1 MAVMARFGIV
11 TSDSAY
17 CRMEVSRLSSSSGS
31 AVIMPA
37 TWQLSRSLLSGLLPG
52 TPCPL
57 IPPDELPLSPQEL
70 HRLHELHEL
79 HELQPDEQQQPPF
92 CLVLY
97 MCLSAAP
104 TIAARASTAITV
116 ERFILVPPYRFYLR
130 LLPVFLRLHGRP
142 RASIRLF
149 CTKLPFCE
157 ARI

>member
-1 MAVMARFGIV
+1 MALMARFGIV
-11 TSDSAY
+11 ISYSAY

-31 AVIMPA
+31 AVNML
-37 TWQLSRSLLSGLLPG
+37 TSRQQLFWSTLPG
-52 TPCPL
+52 VM
-57 IPPDELPLSPQEL
+57 LPLL
-70 HRLHELHEL
+70 LHELQQLQQL

-116 ERFILVPPYRFYLR
+116 ERFILVPPYCFYLR
-130 LLPVFLRLHGRP
+130 LLPVFLRMHERP

>member
-11 TSDSAY
+11 ISDSAY
-17 CRMEVSRLSSSSGS
+17 CRMEVSRLFSSSGP
-31 AVIMPA
+31 AVNML
-37 TWQLSRSLLSGLLPG
+37 TSRQQLFWSPLPG
-52 TPCPL
+52 VM
-57 IPPDELPLSPQEL
+57 LPLL
-70 HRLHELHEL
+70 LHEL

-116 ERFILVPPYRFYLR
+116 ERFILVPPYCFYLR
-130 LLPVFLRLHGRP
+130 LLPVFLRLHERP

>member
-1 MAVMARFGIV
+1 MARFGIV
-11 TSDSAY
+11 ISDSAY
-17 CRMEVSRLSSSSGS
+17 CRMEVSRLSLSSES
-31 AVIMPA
+31 AVIGP
-37 TWQLSRSLLSGLLPG
+37 TICRLFLS
-52 TPCPL
+52 
-57 IPPDELPLSPQEL
+57 LSPQEL
-70 HRLHELHEL
+70 HRLHEL

-116 ERFILVPPYRFYLR
+116 ERFILVPPYCFYIR
-130 LLPVFLRLHGRP
+130 LLPVFLRMHERP

>member
-1 MAVMARFGIV
+1 MALMARFGIV
-11 TSDSAY
+11 ISYSAY
-17 CRMEVSRLSSSSGS
+17 CRMEVSRLSLSSES
-31 AVIMPA
+31 AVNML
-37 TWQLSRSLLSGLLPG
+37 TSRQQLFWSTLPG
-52 TPCPL
+52 VM
-57 IPPDELPLSPQEL
+57 LPLL
-70 HRLHELHEL
+70 LHELQQLLQL

-116 ERFILVPPYRFYLR
+116 ERFILVPPYCFYLR
-130 LLPVFLRLHGRP
+130 LLPVFLRMHERP

-149 CTKLPFCE
+149 CTKLPLCE